1 MTVNPDSGRD
11 CPLGF
16 TSFVQISLQRLNEAL
31 GYQQTPWIG
40 FGSLNGRGREFAGG
54 SGGSERRCTPATG
67 GARTFFEQPLES
79 AQSMGTFGLPRS
91 NPC

>member
-16 TSFVQISLQRLNEAL
+16 ASFVQISLQRLNEAL

-40 FGSLNGRGREFAGG
+40 FGSLNGRG
-54 SGGSERRCTPATG
+54 
-67 GARTFFEQPLES
+67 
-79 AQSMGTFGLPRS
+79 
-91 NPC
+91 